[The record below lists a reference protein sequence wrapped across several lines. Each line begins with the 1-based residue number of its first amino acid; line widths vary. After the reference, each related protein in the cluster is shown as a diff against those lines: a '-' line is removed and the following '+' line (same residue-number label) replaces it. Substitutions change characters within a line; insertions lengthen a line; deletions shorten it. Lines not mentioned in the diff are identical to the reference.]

1 MQCSTDD
8 YDFADVSGL
17 ECSEAEGLMQE
28 FLEQKV
34 EGTMDDVRCTQ
45 GTDLFDDGIRETW
58 SCMRLTEEGGSFTA
72 YSR

>member
-8 YDFADVSGL
+8 YN
-17 ECSEAEGLMQE
+17 
-28 FLEQKV
+28 
-34 EGTMDDVRCTQ
+34 
-45 GTDLFDDGIRETW
+45 FDDGIHETW

>member
-8 YDFADVSGL
+8 YDFA
-17 ECSEAEGLMQE
+17 
-28 FLEQKV
+28 
-34 EGTMDDVRCTQ
+34 
-45 GTDLFDDGIRETW
+45 DGIRETW